1 MAVDTSQFRNGL
13 KIELD
18 GEPFTMIFFQHVKPG
33 KGGAFVRTKVKNLKT
48 GRVLDRTFRAGE
60 RVEEADVEERTMQ
73 YLYLDGANLVF
84 MDTQSYDQIPFS
96 PDQVGDARK
105 FLKENTEVD
114 VLFWNGRPVNIDLPS
129 FIELQVARCDPGLK
143 GDTASGATKPAT
155 LETGAVVNV
164 PLFVKEG
171 DILRI
176 DTEGRR
182 VTIPVG
188 YGTGR
193 LVAVAAA
200 PDGAVFAAERGGQGR
215 IERIDA
221 AGRRQVVFQRDGAQ
235 FYGVAV
241 DGVFL
246 YALDLAERQLLRIPL
261 PEARPNRMA
270 GGAAPGPDR

>member
-60 RVEEADVEERTMQ
+60 RLEEADVEERTMQ

-105 FLKENTEVD
+105 FLKENLEVS
-114 VLFWNGRPVNIDLPS
+114 VVFWRGQPIGVELPS
-129 FIELQVARCDPGLK
+129 FIEATVTRCDPGIK

-155 LETGAVVNV
+155 IETGAVLQV
-164 PLFVKEG
+164 PLFIKEG
-171 DILRI
+171 DQLRV
-176 DTEGRR
+176 DTRTGEYVER
-182 VTIPVG
+182 V
-188 YGTGR
+188 
-193 LVAVAAA
+193 
-200 PDGAVFAAERGGQGR
+200 
-215 IERIDA
+215 
-221 AGRRQVVFQRDGAQ
+221 
-235 FYGVAV
+235 
-241 DGVFL
+241 
-246 YALDLAERQLLRIPL
+246 
-261 PEARPNRMA
+261 
-270 GGAAPGPDR
+270 